1 MKQWVNTIAAGVLF
15 LFSATLYY
23 LVPSQTYMIET
34 EKAHM
39 SPAFYP
45 QLVIISLM
53 FVSLIYLIMS
63 FVEAIRK
70 HAGVKEDKAGKEGT
84 AILARSSTRTL
95 ITIAI
100 VLIYVY
106 VFEFLGFFVA
116 TPLLLGVMMLHM
128 GNFRILPFCMVV
140 IFTPLIMYI
149 IFERLMVI
157 LLPRGSLF

>member
-1 MKQWVNTIAAGVLF
+1 
-15 LFSATLYY
+15 
-23 LVPSQTYMIET
+23 MIET
-34 EKAHM
+34 EKIHM

-45 QLVIISLM
+45 ELVIVSLAAI
-53 FVSLIYLIMS
+53 SLIYLIMS
-63 FVEAIRK
+63 AVEEKKK
-70 HAGVKEDKAGKEGT
+70 HAHAEEAKAGGEGT
-84 AILARSSTRTL
+84 AILARSSTRTW